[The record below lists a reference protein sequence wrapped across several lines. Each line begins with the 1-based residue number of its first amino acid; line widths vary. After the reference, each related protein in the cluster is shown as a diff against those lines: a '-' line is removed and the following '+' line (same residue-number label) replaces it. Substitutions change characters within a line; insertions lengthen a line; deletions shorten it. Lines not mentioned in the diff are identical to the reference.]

1 MIPQKASVVGDDRSF
16 TTEDSRAKT
25 LRKMVSSK
33 KRSERFLCQFAIT
46 LKELFPKWDEWLNR
60 IPEPRQEAKCS
71 YSLPTLLW
79 LSLVLM
85 MSGQESRNQYNENL
99 LTEETQAIL
108 ENMFGLE

>member
-71 YSLPTLLW
+71 YSFM
-79 LSLVLM
+79 V
-85 MSGQESRNQYNENL
+85 ESCLNDVWSRIEKSIQ
-99 LTEETQAIL
+99 
-108 ENMFGLE
+108 